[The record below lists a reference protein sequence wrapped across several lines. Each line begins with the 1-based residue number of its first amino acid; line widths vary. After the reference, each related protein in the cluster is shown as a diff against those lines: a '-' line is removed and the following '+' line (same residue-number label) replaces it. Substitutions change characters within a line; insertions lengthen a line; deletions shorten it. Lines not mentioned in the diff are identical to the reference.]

1 MLRKLVCFLLASSAA
16 ALLPPSH
23 ATPRRRSVAVDVET
37 EMGAAWAMGATSV
50 GGPDWLS
57 GSEVITTA
65 EAPGAGGPTAVD
77 RAREFAKASAS
88 GSTSLG
94 SSWAMGAYS
103 DFSHSAPA
111 TAVPAKAVADDS
123 IPDGP
128 TAVDR
133 AREFAKASAGGSTS
147 LGSSWA
153 MGAYSD
159 FSHSA
164 PATAVPAK
172 AVADGSMS
180 QSSTAVERAREAS
193 KSQLGSS
200 WAMGAYSD
208 FSHSAHVNK

>member
-23 ATPRRRSVAVDVET
+23 TTPRRRSVVNVET
-37 EMGAAWAMGATSV
+37 ELGAAWAMGATSV

-111 TAVPAKAVADDS
+111 TAVPAKAVAD
-123 IPDGP
+123 
-128 TAVDR
+128 
-133 AREFAKASAGGSTS
+133 
-147 LGSSWA
+147 
-153 MGAYSD
+153 
-159 FSHSA
+159 
-164 PATAVPAK
+164 
-172 AVADGSMS
+172 GSMS

-200 WAMGAYSD
+200 WAMGAYSE
-208 FSHSAHVNK
+208 FSHSGGPK

>member
-23 ATPRRRSVAVDVET
+23 TTPRRRSVVNVET
-37 EMGAAWAMGATSV
+37 ELGAAWAMGATSV

-77 RAREFAKASAS
+77 RAREFAKASA
-88 GSTSLG
+88 
-94 SSWAMGAYS
+94 A
-103 DFSHSAPA
+103 
-111 TAVPAKAVADDS
+111 
-123 IPDGP
+123 
-128 TAVDR
+128 
-133 AREFAKASAGGSTS
+133 GSTS

>member
-23 ATPRRRSVAVDVET
+23 ATPRRRSVVYVET
-37 EMGAAWAMGATSV
+37 ELGAAWAMGATSV

-65 EAPGAGGPTAVD
+65 EAPGTGGPTAVD
-77 RAREFAKASAS
+77 RAREFAKASA
-88 GSTSLG
+88 
-94 SSWAMGAYS
+94 A
-103 DFSHSAPA
+103 
-111 TAVPAKAVADDS
+111 
-123 IPDGP
+123 
-128 TAVDR
+128 
-133 AREFAKASAGGSTS
+133 GSTS

>member
-1 MLRKLVCFLLASSAA
+1 MLRKLVCLLLASSVA

-23 ATPRRRSVAVDVET
+23 ATPRRRSVVVKVET

-65 EAPGAGGPTAVD
+65 EAPGTGGPTAVD
-77 RAREFAKASAS
+77 RAREFAKASA
-88 GSTSLG
+88 
-94 SSWAMGAYS
+94 A
-103 DFSHSAPA
+103 
-111 TAVPAKAVADDS
+111 
-123 IPDGP
+123 
-128 TAVDR
+128 
-133 AREFAKASAGGSTS
+133 GSTS

>member
-16 ALLPPSH
+16 ALLPQT
-23 ATPRRRSVAVDVET
+23 TPRRRCVALNVET
-37 EMGAAWAMGATSV
+37 EMGAAWAMGASSV

-77 RAREFAKASAS
+77 RAREFAKASA
-88 GSTSLG
+88 
-94 SSWAMGAYS
+94 
-103 DFSHSAPA
+103 
-111 TAVPAKAVADDS
+111 
-123 IPDGP
+123 
-128 TAVDR
+128 
-133 AREFAKASAGGSTS
+133 GGSTS

-164 PATAVPAK
+164 PTTAVPAK

>member
-1 MLRKLVCFLLASSAA
+1 MLRTLVCFLLASSAA

-23 ATPRRRSVAVDVET
+23 ATPRRRSVVVNVET
-37 EMGAAWAMGATSV
+37 EMGAAWAMGASSV

-77 RAREFAKASAS
+77 RAREFAKASA
-88 GSTSLG
+88 
-94 SSWAMGAYS
+94 
-103 DFSHSAPA
+103 
-111 TAVPAKAVADDS
+111 
-123 IPDGP
+123 
-128 TAVDR
+128 
-133 AREFAKASAGGSTS
+133 GGSTS

-159 FSHSA
+159 FSHS
-164 PATAVPAK
+164 ATAVPAK

>member
-23 ATPRRRSVAVDVET
+23 TTPRRRSVVNVET
-37 EMGAAWAMGATSV
+37 ELGAAWAMGATSV

-103 DFSHSAPA
+103 DFSP
-111 TAVPAKAVADDS
+111 
-123 IPDGP
+123 
-128 TAVDR
+128 
-133 AREFAKASAGGSTS
+133 
-147 LGSSWA
+147 
-153 MGAYSD
+153 
-159 FSHSA
+159 SA

-200 WAMGAYSD
+200 WAMGAYSE
-208 FSHSAHVNK
+208 FSHSGGPK